1 VTSYIKVGIDE
12 DTKVIAAGNNHTN
25 LLDELRNKF

>member
-12 DTKVIAAGNNHTN
+12 GTKVIAAGDNHTD